1 MGLGSTTNALL
12 QGTFQ
17 TEYEVGPAVTA
28 WINAVRQ
35 TDEEKSIPPVIGS
48 LSTTEFQEGKI
59 GDSYSLEVR
68 VIAHVHTILYNFF
81 CVSPQFSFLFI
92 SHPDVTV
99 F

>member
-1 MGLGSTTNALL
+1 MKLFREEMGLGNTTNALL

-48 LSTTEFQEGKI
+48 LSTTEFQEMFKKKHKATSS
-59 GDSYSLEVR
+59 D
-68 VIAHVHTILYNFF
+68 
-81 CVSPQFSFLFI
+81 P
-92 SHPDVTV
+92 TV
-99 F
+99 